1 MMVELEKYYKNNS
14 GEIVKIVSLDE
25 FDENVFVDNF
35 GRSYFR
41 NGMYF
46 YNNSKYDLIE
56 EISEKGP

>member
-46 YNNSKYDLIE
+46 YGNTKYDLAE
-56 EISEKGP
+56 EISGKDP

>member
-1 MMVELEKYYKNNS
+1 MMVDVGKCYKNNS
-14 GEIVKIVSLDE
+14 GEILKIVSLDE

>member
-1 MMVELEKYYKNNS
+1 MMVDVGKCYKNNS
-14 GEIVKIVSLDE
+14 GEILRIVSLDE